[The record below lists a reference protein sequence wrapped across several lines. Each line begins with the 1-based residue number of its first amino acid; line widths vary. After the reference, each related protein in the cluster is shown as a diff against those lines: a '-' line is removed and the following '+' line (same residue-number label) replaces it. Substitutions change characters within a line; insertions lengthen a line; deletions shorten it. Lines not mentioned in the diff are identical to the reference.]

1 MVDVATKEEL
11 LNELERALNIAF
23 AELFIATA
31 DKAAMEQA
39 VRRFVDEEAG
49 QYEKEALL
57 YLFDYPDI
65 AISLCLGF
73 LRSKG
78 LAENLK
84 LLLE

>member
-1 MVDVATKEEL
+1 MVDVATKEQL
-11 LNELERALNIAF
+11 LNELERVLNIAF
-23 AELFIATA
+23 AELFISTA

-49 QYEKEALL
+49 QYENEALL